1 MIFYSDLVSMLIL
14 SSLCRFFLSAAYRDI
29 KDSQQTVKDIIL
41 FKPTMQKVSSQ
52 NKVIPTPNC
61 SLSHFFLFGSGQC

>member
-41 FKPTMQKVSSQ
+41 F
-52 NKVIPTPNC
+52 
-61 SLSHFFLFGSGQC
+61 